1 MNHLYPLILLVGLIA
16 GTEAFGKNV
25 TGLLMRENGGP
36 GAHTIHNEN
45 PYQGLDITREG
56 HGKYSIIFEPLQNIQ
71 MSRSTYRVTSFIDFD
86 PHLQY
91 FANFELY
98 IKKFTENLRNFAED
112 PVLREFRWGS
122 LWPVGRTGG

>member
-1 MNHLYPLILLVGLIA
+1 MNILCPLVILVSLVA
-16 GTEAFGKNV
+16 GTEAFGENV
-25 TGLLMRENGGP
+25 TSPFTRVNKGP
-36 GAHTIHNEN
+36 GAHTIRNDN

-86 PHLQY
+86 PYLQY

-98 IKKFTENLRNFAED
+98 LERFLKNLESFVED
-112 PVLREFRWGS
+112 PVF
-122 LWPVGRTGG
+122 

>member
-36 GAHTIHNEN
+36 GAHTIQNEN
-45 PYQGLDITREG
+45 PYQGLDVTREG

-86 PHLQY
+86 PYLQY
-91 FANFELY
+91 FANFEVIY
-98 IKKFTENLRNFAED
+98 GTVR
-112 PVLREFRWGS
+112 RELEKLCRGPGIS
-122 LWPVGRTGG
+122 RV